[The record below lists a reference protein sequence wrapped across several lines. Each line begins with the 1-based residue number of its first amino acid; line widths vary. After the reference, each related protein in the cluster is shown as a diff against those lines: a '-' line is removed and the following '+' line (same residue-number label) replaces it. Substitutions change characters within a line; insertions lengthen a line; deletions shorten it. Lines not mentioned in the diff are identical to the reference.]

1 MNSSNTLSKIKWL
14 VLPLPAVEKAGA
26 GETAGEL
33 AEVMEAEAE
42 VLVVPFLERQL
53 S

>member
-1 MNSSNTLSKIKWL
+1 LL
-14 VLPLPAVEKAGA
+14 VLPTPDVEEAGK
-26 GETAGEL
+26 TAGKL
-33 AEVMEAEAE
+33 AEAMEAEAK